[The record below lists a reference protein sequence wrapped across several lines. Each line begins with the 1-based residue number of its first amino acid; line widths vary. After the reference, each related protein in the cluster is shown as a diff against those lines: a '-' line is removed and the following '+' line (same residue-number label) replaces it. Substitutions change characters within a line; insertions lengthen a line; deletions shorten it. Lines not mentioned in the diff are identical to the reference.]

1 MYINNCYVRKL
12 YNSEE
17 DLKNKQKKKAREMI
31 LKLKTTKKTLNNSK
45 KKNNAEMS
53 RFIHLECSRRCRR

>member
-17 DLKNKQKKKAREMI
+17 DLKNKQKKAREMI
-31 LKLKTTKKTLNNSK
+31 LKLKTTKKTLNN
-45 KKNNAEMS
+45 
-53 RFIHLECSRRCRR
+53 